1 MMACFGSVLLV
12 LPFPYSSII
21 PVIPS
26 QQGFSLFACR
36 GLEEAHILHMPTGKD
51 SGLIPKD

>member
-1 MMACFGSVLLV
+1 MTACFGSYLLV
-12 LPFPYSSII
+12 LPFPYDSII
-21 PVIPS
+21 PIIPS
-26 QQGFSLFACR
+26 QFSLFVGR